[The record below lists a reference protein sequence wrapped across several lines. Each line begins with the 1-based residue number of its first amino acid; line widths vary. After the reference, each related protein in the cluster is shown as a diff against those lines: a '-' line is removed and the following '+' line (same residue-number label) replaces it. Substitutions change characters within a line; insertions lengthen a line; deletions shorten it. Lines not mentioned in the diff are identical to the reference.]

1 MQTIREGKDG
11 LWGGE
16 EEQRVCR
23 GCGCYDRALVGKV
36 CGVGSGRDRS
46 GKALYVCTSV
56 HVYIFIK
63 VHPSLADMPRGTRC
77 VVSLPRCVCSASQ
90 ALDEARG
97 DVDAAIE
104 KVIEYLSNQIAEE
117 GDTGVAGGE
126 VEEGD
131 PGSAVQAAEEE
142 VNEAGGAFSLEGG
155 EQAMEGPV
163 QLREPAA
170 AVPAGPEG
178 PARAEPL
185 EGAGSEG
192 AEANEGGVQTRLPA
206 SAAPAGPEKE
216 DAGAR
221 VEAGTAQIRER
232 DGTDGS
238 GASEGIAS
246 SASAPVPA
254 PDAPAPAAASAPV
267 PDASNAPSASGCPA
281 VPAPAASSPV
291 AATSKLRP
299 FKTKKAVRV
308 AMADKKPPNR

>member
-1 MQTIREGKDG
+1 MCMQTIREGKDG

-131 PGSAVQAAEEE
+131 PGSAVQAAGEE
-142 VNEAGGAFSLEGG
+142 VKEAGGPFSLEGG
-155 EQAMEGPV
+155 EQAMEAPV
-163 QLREPAA
+163 QPREPIA
-170 AVPAGPEG
+170 AVMAGTEG
-178 PARAEPL
+178 PAKAEPS
-185 EGAGSEG
+185 ERAGAKGEE
-192 AEANEGGVQTRLPA
+192 AEEVAQSSIPA
-206 SAAPAGPEKE
+206 SSAPAGPEE
-216 DAGAR
+216 E
-221 VEAGTAQIRER
+221 EAGTTGAREEAGTSR
-232 DGTDGS
+232 TPEEDGT
-238 GASEGIAS
+238 EGIGALEG
-246 SASAPVPA
+246 SASAPA
-254 PDAPAPAAASAPV
+254 HAPV
-267 PDASNAPSASGCPA
+267 PDAPALDASHAPLAADCPA
-281 VPAPAASSPV
+281 APATSSPL

-299 FKTKKAVRV
+299 VKTKKAVRV
-308 AMADKKPPNR
+308 VMADKKPPNR